1 MLLRHAKSDWPDG
14 VPDHE
19 RPLASRG
26 RRDAP
31 TMGRWLRAEGHVPD
45 HVVCSTALRTRQTWE
60 LVQPELH
67 TAPSTVFEPRV
78 YAASVRQLAEVVGSA
93 PEAARTLLLVG
104 HNPGIEEFAVTLA
117 AANASANVSANA
129 GTDASANA
137 SAIAEADSAGGGRAA
152 ELDRMRGKF
161 PTAAIA
167 VFEWSGGWDQLFPGV
182 ARLAR
187 FVTPRD
193 L

>member
-19 RPLASRG
+19 RPLAARG

-31 TMGRWLRAEGHVPD
+31 AMGRWLRAEGYVPD
-45 HVVCSTALRTRQTWE
+45 QVVCSTALRTRQTWE
-60 LVQPELH
+60 LVQPELG
-67 TAPSTVFEPRV
+67 TAPATVFERRV
-78 YAASVRQLAEVVGSA
+78 YAASAQQLADVVGDASD
-93 PEAARTLLLVG
+93 AAKTLLLIG
-104 HNPGIEEFAVTLA
+104 HNPGIEVFALA
-117 AANASANVSANA
+117 LAGAASV
-129 GTDASANA
+129 D
-137 SAIAEADSAGGGRAA
+137 GGRAF

-193 L
+193 LVDL

>member
-19 RPLASRG
+19 RPLAARG
-26 RRDAP
+26 RNDAP
-31 TMGRWLRAEGHVPD
+31 VMGRWLRAEGYGPD
-45 HVVCSTALRTRQTWE
+45 HVVCSTAVRTRQTWE
-60 LVQPELH
+60 LVQPELD
-67 TAPSTVFEPRV
+67 TAPSTVFEPRA
-78 YAASVRQLAEVVGSA
+78 YAASVQQLAEVVGGA
-93 PEAARTLLLVG
+93 PDAARTLLLIG
-104 HNPGIEEFAVTLA
+104 HNPGIEEFALTLA
-117 AANASANVSANA
+117 DTGADADSVE
-129 GTDASANA
+129 GGRTDA
-137 SAIAEADSAGGGRAA
+137 
-152 ELDRMRGKF
+152 LDRMRGKF

>member
-19 RPLASRG
+19 RPLAARG

-31 TMGRWLRAEGHVPD
+31 TMGRWLRAEGYGPD

-60 LVQPELH
+60 LVQSELD

-78 YAASVRQLAEVVGSA
+78 YAASVQQLADVVGGA
-93 PEAARTLLLVG
+93 PEAARTLLVVG
-104 HNPGIEEFAVTLA
+104 HNPGIEEFALTLA
-117 AANASANVSANA
+117 GA
-129 GTDASANA
+129 DASAGA
-137 SAIAEADSAGGGRAA
+137 DAGADADSVDGGRAA
-152 ELDRMRGKF
+152 ELDRMRDKY